1 MDRCP
6 QCSFPTLDHQQLCVA
21 CGETLQMTPIRVDGR
36 PMPAGSAHTDRDTWV
51 DRIAGRI
58 TATELALMVVLG
70 LLVATLSLS
79 VLT

>member
-6 QCSFPTLDHQQLCVA
+6 QCSFPTLDHQHLCVA

-36 PMPAGSAHTDRDTWV
+36 PMPVRPAHTNWT
-51 DRIAGRI
+51 DRIAARI
-58 TATELALMVVLG
+58 TTAELALLIVLG